1 MQVLCVARKEVLLG
15 VQQPEHISNV
25 SRIQGSK
32 NMDMCSFIL
41 TQENNNDYIFTW
53 IKLTF
58 LNKGLEAWVV
68 YLPH

>member
-41 TQENNNDYIFTW
+41 TQENNNDYIFT
-53 IKLTF
+53 
-58 LNKGLEAWVV
+58 
-68 YLPH
+68 

>member
-15 VQQPEHISNV
+15 LRQPEHISNV

-41 TQENNNDYIFTW
+41 TQENNNHYIFTL

-68 YLPH
+68 